1 MSGIG
6 FDFSAVLKLA
16 ADLGEVPDKAGPNIR
31 KAVEVTA
38 RKVKDDWRNEV
49 AGSNLAPGGERAIS
63 YDLKGGNAIRGSEI
77 TAEIGPELGGAGSL
91 VGLVEYGTVTSGPR
105 GYGAAALERNIPDF
119 QTGLEKAIEDSER
132 AAGL

>member
-6 FDFSAVLKLA
+6 FDFSEVLKLA

-38 RKVKDDWRNEV
+38 RKIKDDWRNEV
-49 AGSNLAPGGERAIS
+49 AGSNLAPGGESAIS
-63 YDLKGGNAIRGSEI
+63 YDLRGGNAIRGSEI

-91 VGLVEYGTVTSGPR
+91 VGLVEYGTATSGPR
-105 GYGAAALERNIPDF
+105 GYGAAALERNQEDF
-119 QTGLEKAIEDSER
+119 QKGLEIALEQAER

>member
-1 MSGIG
+1 MAGIG
-6 FDFSAVLKLA
+6 FDFSEVLKLA
-16 ADLGEVPDKAGPNIR
+16 ADLGEVPDNAGKNIR

-38 RKVKDDWRNEV
+38 RKVKDAWKSDV
-49 AGSNLAPGGERAIS
+49 SGSSLAPGGERAIS

-91 VGLVEYGTVTSGPR
+91 VGLVEYGTPTTGPR
-105 GYGAAALERNIPDF
+105 GYGAAALERNQEDF
-119 QTGLEKAIEDSER
+119 QKGLEIALEQAER